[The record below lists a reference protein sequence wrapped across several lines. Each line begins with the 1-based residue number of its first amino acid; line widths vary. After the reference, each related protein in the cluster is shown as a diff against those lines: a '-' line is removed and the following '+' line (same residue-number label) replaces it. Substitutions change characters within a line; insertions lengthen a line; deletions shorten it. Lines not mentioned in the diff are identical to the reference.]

1 MKTLVLFH
9 RLELT
14 EMFSAMSVHLQNSFN
29 LIHVAYS
36 DVEVKLLKNSAI
48 VGDIICFKDEIS
60 KLLAEGIPVKSTML
74 EMLDSE
80 ILKSTKGN
88 FNLNGALQSDRGF
101 SALDYD
107 ESLKLTLAYA
117 TFWEELILSS
127 SVDFVMHEDITLM
140 MNFICAIKCDKHGAK
155 YVYQLMEPRLPGDQC
170 YLTLYGCEFICS
182 ELESNHSLYVS
193 GSKSVNH
200 DEVDSFLIKFR
211 SSFDIYL
218 DGIIKSRTSPLVLLA
233 GALYHQLTYKIRQ
246 IRFDKLVDNI
256 DLWHVSCN
264 KYLVRYRNLR
274 RYANEVTF
282 SKFDDTV
289 PYYFYPLHLEPE
301 SVVLYFGGGMYQNQ
315 VKLIQN
321 IAAQLPPGDILY
333 VKDHPHDFGYRSAD
347 DYIAL
352 TNVPNIRLL
361 EHNFP
366 GKAVIKSAKG
376 VFTIN
381 GTSGFEAVI
390 LGKPAFIFGNAF
402 YRNCPGVF
410 QIQHVRN
417 LRELLYSI
425 NSNYVADEDGLV
437 KFVASYLDSLSPGV
451 VDYFAGRASSY
462 GVDLDDNV
470 KMIADDFT
478 RQMNF

>member
-1 MKTLVLFH
+1 
-9 RLELT
+9 
-14 EMFSAMSVHLQNSFN
+14 
-29 LIHVAYS
+29 
-36 DVEVKLLKNSAI
+36 
-48 VGDIICFKDEIS
+48 
-60 KLLAEGIPVKSTML
+60 
-74 EMLDSE
+74 
-80 ILKSTKGN
+80 
-88 FNLNGALQSDRGF
+88 
-101 SALDYD
+101 
-107 ESLKLTLAYA
+107 
-117 TFWEELILSS
+117 
-127 SVDFVMHEDITLM
+127 
-140 MNFICAIKCDKHGAK
+140 
-155 YVYQLMEPRLPGDQC
+155 
-170 YLTLYGCEFICS
+170 
-182 ELESNHSLYVS
+182 
-193 GSKSVNH
+193 
-200 DEVDSFLIKFR
+200 
-211 SSFDIYL
+211 
-218 DGIIKSRTSPLVLLA
+218 
-233 GALYHQLTYKIRQ
+233 
-246 IRFDKLVDNI
+246 
-256 DLWHVSCN
+256 
-264 KYLVRYRNLR
+264 
-274 RYANEVTF
+274 
-282 SKFDDTV
+282 
-289 PYYFYPLHLEPE
+289 
-301 SVVLYFGGGMYQNQ
+301 MYQNQ